1 MWNRIKSLFEKPTES
16 QAQLAQT
23 DRLQLAA
30 ACLMVEMARMDDVVT
45 GEERERILGC
55 VRDRFGL
62 SGEEAEALVA
72 EAERTTETSTQ
83 WFGFTSRLIEGF
95 DYDERVQMIEML
107 WEVVYADGEL
117 HHLES
122 NLMRRLGGLLGV
134 SDRDRGDALRRVK
147 QRLGLA

>member
-1 MWNRIKSLFEKPTES
+1 MWNRIKSLF
-16 QAQLAQT
+16 AQPDSTQNQLPQT

-30 ACLMVEMARMDDVVT
+30 ACLMIEIARMDEVVT
-45 GEERERILGC
+45 EDERSRILAL
-55 VRDRFGL
+55 VRQHFNL
-62 SGEEAEALVA
+62 SDAEAEDLLA
-72 EAERTTETSTQ
+72 EAERTTAQSTQ
-83 WFGFTSRLIEGF
+83 WFGFTSKLIEGF
-95 DYDERVQMIEML
+95 DYEERVKLIEMF

-147 QRLGLA
+147 ARLGIA